1 VNLTSRHHGSTKW
14 VGNMTLTRM
23 TGTLAWTRDG
33 KVYNYVFTG
42 VPYTPV
48 EAES

>member
-1 VNLTSRHHGSTKW
+1 
-14 VGNMTLTRM
+14 MTTTTM
-23 TGTLAWTRDG
+23 TGTLKWTKDG
-33 KVYNYVFTG
+33 KVYNYTFTG